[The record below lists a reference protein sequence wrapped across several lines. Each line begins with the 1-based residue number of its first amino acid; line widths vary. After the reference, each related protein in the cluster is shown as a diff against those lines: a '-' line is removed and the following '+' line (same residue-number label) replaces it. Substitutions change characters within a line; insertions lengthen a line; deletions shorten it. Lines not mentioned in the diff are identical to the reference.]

1 MAKPAGALTGKRE
14 ENRQVRRSTDHFLS
28 SHGGNLPL
36 PDSLSGL
43 IVHAKDNAGA
53 IAAELPGAVDWVVA
67 RQMACGLDII
77 NDGEYVKAA
86 HPGTYAAYIF
96 DRVSGFSTVDRPAGL
111 GPKRAS
117 TAERDRRDFPG
128 FYESGLWFAG
138 SGGPQRPGFAKPG
151 VSPDQLFRS
160 DPTKVRACTGPVT
173 YHGHDA
179 IGKDID
185 ALRTAL
191 EDRPG
196 VDGFIAALGPL
207 SLGAGIHNLHYRDE
221 RDYMF
226 AVADAVREEYKA
238 VTDAGLIVQID
249 EPEFATTWMFYPDW
263 SVEQYRAH
271 LDFCVDVINHALR
284 GLPEEQIRF
293 HMCWGSGHRPHV
305 HDIEF
310 RHIVDKLL
318 RIDAQCYMFEASN
331 VRHAHEYRVF
341 EDVKLPAGK
350 IIAPGVVGHFTDLVE
365 HPELVAER
373 LVNYATLVG
382 MENVHAGTDCGIGS
396 RVGHAEVAWAKLAA
410 MAEGCRIAGKRMKGK

>member
-1 MAKPAGALTGKRE
+1 
-14 ENRQVRRSTDHFLS
+14 VRRSSDYFLS

-36 PDSLSGL
+36 PDDLTRL
-43 IVHAKDNAGA
+43 LARPAENEAA

-67 RQMACGLDII
+67 RQMACGVDII
-77 NDGEYVKAA
+77 NDGEYVKAS
-86 HPGTYAAYIF
+86 HPGTYAAYIY
-96 DRVSGFSTVDRPAGL
+96 DRVSGFNTVDRPAGL
-111 GPKRAS
+111 EPKRAS

-138 SGGPQRPGFAKPG
+138 SGGPVRPGFATPG
-151 VSPDQLFRS
+151 GGKGGYFRS
-160 DPTKVRACTGPVT
+160 DPARVRACTEPIV
-173 YHGHDA
+173 YHGQDA
-179 IGKDID
+179 IGRDIA
-185 ALRTAL
+185 ALQRAL
-191 EDRPG
+191 DGKPE

-207 SLGAGIHNLHYRDE
+207 SMGAGIHNLHYRDE

-263 SVEQYRAH
+263 SIEQYRAH
-271 LDFCVDVINHALR
+271 LDFCVEIVNHALR
-284 GLPEEQIRF
+284 GLPQEQIRF

-318 RIDAQCYMFEASN
+318 KIDAQAYSFEASN

-350 IIAPGVVGHFTDLVE
+350 IIVPGVVGHYTDLVE

-373 LVNYATLVG
+373 LCNYARLVG

-396 RVGHAEVAWAKLAA
+396 RVGHEEIAWAKLRA
-410 MAEGCRIAGKRMKGK
+410 MAEGCRIAGKRMKG